1 MNKRAFEY
9 YNNEYDFYLMSVKIN
24 PLNLPYVPKDIL
36 TQEICDEA
44 LKTDFSIIKDIPKRL
59 LNNEL
64 VRELLINDPNLI
76 KYVPVGYIDRNLLE
90 ELIDM
95 NPFIIRL
102 VTTTFLDELSNEK
115 IVSAISNVIISDNF
129 KYDGI
134 WDYIFNKIDKK
145 CLDRIIDKIIDVNPI
160 KVMDLPLKYV
170 SAKSARKIVEKDPY
184 LITHIPDKYIN
195 QEMCESIVLK
205 YPQLISYIPKKF
217 INENICMI
225 IVRKNV
231 SLITSIP
238 KEYISKDLCMMALG
252 INPLIIDKIPNEYID
267 NNIYNRIKMLLP
279 LDKVVNL
286 FNVTDKDA
294 LKLEISKDI
303 WRLLE
308 SYGSIEQLAKNNGI
322 SADKIS
328 NLIEKIKNV
337 DGELYDV
344 IKNKL
349 ASNQT
354 LWVLNVVKDGNLL
367 IKIIESLGDIENIFL
382 SREQKVK
389 FAYLYNKNCTNSLED
404 IYTFTNKYPDKVDN
418 IKLLK
423 NFFKHV
429 LKYNYLNE
437 DNILIPEKKTILY
450 NNKWLNKF
458 DKNDYF
464 KFRDGMPTA
473 NNKYLEHEITV
484 DDVDNILDILKKNN
498 IPLNDMIV
506 KEAIRKYYDNNLEEY
521 IDILQGYDSEINY
534 NNNIKK
540 M

>member
-1 MNKRAFEY
+1 MDNKTFDY
-9 YNNEYDFYLMSVKIN
+9 YNNEYDFYLMSIRVN

-36 TQEICDEA
+36 SQEMCDEA
-44 LKTDFSIIKDIPKRL
+44 LKIDFSIIKDIPKRL

-64 VRELLINDPNLI
+64 VRELLINDPSLI
-76 KYVPVGYIDRNLLE
+76 KYVPLGYIDRNLLE

-238 KEYISKDLCMMALG
+238 KEYISKDLCMLALG
-252 INPLIIDKIPNEYID
+252 INPLIIDKIPKEYID
-267 NNIYNRIKMLLP
+267 NDIYNRIKILLP
-279 LDKVVNL
+279 LDKVITL
-286 FNVTDKDA
+286 FNDTDKEA

-308 SYGSIEQLAKNNGI
+308 SYGSIDELAKNNGI
-322 SADKIS
+322 SASKIS
-328 NLIEKIKNV
+328 SLIEEIKAV
-337 DGELYDV
+337 DGELYNV

-382 SREQKVK
+382 SREQKIK
-389 FAYLYNKNCTNSLED
+389 FAYLYNKNCKNSLED
-404 IYTFTNKYPDKVDN
+404 IYTFTNKYPNKVDN

-437 DNILIPEKKTILY
+437 DNTLIPEKKTILY
-450 NNKWLNKF
+450 NNKWLNSF
-458 DKNDYF
+458 DKADYF
-464 KFRDGMPTA
+464 KFKDGIPTA
-473 NNKYLEHEITV
+473 KNKYLEHEITV
-484 DDVDNILDILKKNN
+484 DDIDNILDILKKNC

-521 IDILQGYDSEINY
+521 IDTLQGYDNEINY
-534 NNNIKK
+534 NDKIKK